1 MLQGNRT
8 GCVHKAFNRLAFHSL
23 LPPSWVRSY
32 IPFVKKK
39 KMPESM
45 AFFLHKS
52 CLMANVSHHRT
63 NWYFCTGSAEPVK
76 KTRRCRSLLQT
87 CFALTKKSVIPL
99 ITVKSKIQ
107 WYCWWYSNL
116 DTVLTIYSF
125 YKRTQ
130 SHTWCLQ
137 EPVKTHYI
145 FRRFR
150 KVKWDLPKVIYQL

>member
-8 GCVHKAFNRLAFHSL
+8 GCVKALNRMVFQSL

-39 KMPESM
+39 KKNAWEYGIFPTQV
-45 AFFLHKS
+45 

-63 NWYFCTGSAEPVK
+63 NWYFYTGSAEPIK
-76 KTRRCRSLLQT
+76 KTRLCRSLLQTT

-107 WYCWWYSNL
+107 WYCRWYSNL
-116 DTVLTIYSF
+116 DTVLTISSF

-130 SHTWCLQ
+130 PHNVMLAGARWNTL
-137 EPVKTHYI
+137 H
-145 FRRFR
+145 
-150 KVKWDLPKVIYQL
+150 LPEVQKG